1 MEYSLEAGALIY
13 KHRNLPW
20 LAGRGY
26 NTCGVY
32 IGNVQ
37 HAATGERGSF
47 LSVLFESLCDP
58 IITGR
63 EELGFPKVYAD
74 LKVEGNSY
82 TLSWDG
88 HEFLKLDFGGA
99 VEAEPPRDLLR
110 KKEYTHPMSDGLLA
124 YRCMPKVG
132 APGESGKS

>member
-1 MEYSLEAGALIY
+1 M
-13 KHRNLPW
+13 R
-20 LAGRGY
+20 
-26 NTCGVY
+26 
-32 IGNVQ
+32 
-37 HAATGERGSF
+37 HAATGERGSY

-74 LKVEGNSY
+74 LEVKENSY

-88 HEFLKLDFGGA
+88 HEFIRMDFGGA

-110 KKEYTHPMSDGLLA
+110 KKDYTHPMSDGLLA